1 MQRVERQPAFVLH
14 ERPYRET
21 SALVE
26 VLTRDHGRVGL
37 VAKGLR
43 SARPR
48 FGRGVVVP
56 LQALEIDW
64 QSRGE
69 LGLLT
74 GADPVGAPIP
84 LSGQGLL
91 SALYLNEL
99 LVRLLQRHDPHPE
112 IAARYAACLGE
123 LCVAD
128 AGAQAWALRRFE
140 RDLLASL
147 GVAPPFDRDAEGR
160 CIEPDRRY
168 RVAPESGAIAVGIG
182 DEDGTTVAGRA
193 LLAIH
198 GEAPPDRDCLR
209 ELKWLF
215 RELVTHQLGGRGL
228 HAWDMAAA
236 TRPRMAAAEAS

>member
-1 MQRVERQPAFVLH
+1 MQRIERQPAFVLH

-56 LQALEIDW
+56 LQALKIDW

-84 LSGQGLL
+84 LSGPGLL

-99 LVRLLQRHDPHPE
+99 LVRLLPRHDPHPE
-112 IAARYAACLGE
+112 LAARYATCLGE
-123 LCVAD
+123 LCTAD
-128 AGAQAWALRRFE
+128 ASAQAWALRRFE
-140 RDLLASL
+140 RDLLGSL
-147 GVAPPFDRDAEGR
+147 GVAPSFEHDAGGR
-160 CIEPDRRY
+160 AIEPDRRY
-168 RVAPESGAIAVGIG
+168 RIAAEAGAIAVGL
-182 DEDGTTVAGRA
+182 DDDRGTTIAGRS
-193 LLAIH
+193 LLAL
-198 GEAPPDRDCLR
+198 GAETQPDRDCLR
-209 ELKWLF
+209 ELKRLF

-228 HAWDMAAA
+228 QAWAVAASA
-236 TRPRMAAAEAS
+236 RSRTADTDAS

>member
-1 MQRVERQPAFVLH
+1 MQRIERQPAFVLY

-21 SALVE
+21 SALLE

-43 SARPR
+43 STRPR

-64 QSRGE
+64 HARGE

-84 LSGQGLL
+84 LSGEGLL

-99 LVRLLQRHDPHPE
+99 LVRLLPRHDPHPE
-112 IAARYAACLGE
+112 LAARYATCLGE

-128 AGAQAWALRRFE
+128 TAAQAWALRRFE
-140 RDLLASL
+140 RDLLGSL
-147 GVAPPFDRDAEGR
+147 GVAPSFVHDAGGR
-160 CIEPDRRY
+160 PIEMDRRY
-168 RVAPESGAIAVGIG
+168 RIAAEAGAIAIGIDDVPG
-182 DEDGTTVAGRA
+182 VTVAGRT
-193 LLAIH
+193 LLAL
-198 GEAPPDRDCLR
+198 GAETLPDRECLR
-209 ELKWLF
+209 ELKGLF
-215 RELVTHQLGGRGL
+215 RELVIHQLGGRGL
-228 HAWDMAAA
+228 QAWAMAASVRRRLA
-236 TRPRMAAAEAS
+236 DTEAS